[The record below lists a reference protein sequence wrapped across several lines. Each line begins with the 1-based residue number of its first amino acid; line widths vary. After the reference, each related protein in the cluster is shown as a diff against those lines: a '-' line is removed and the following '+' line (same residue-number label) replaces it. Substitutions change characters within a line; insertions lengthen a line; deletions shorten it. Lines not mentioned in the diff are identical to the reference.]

1 MSSRERLEALA
12 KGNTQGN
19 SDPVGDAPAAR
30 TQADRDV
37 KEKPQRV
44 RGVFNGTNKK
54 LDVITEIPGYQLRWF
69 NDMPGRADRAQ
80 TGGWEFVMAGEVT
93 QADSNKVV
101 ERNSDVGNKVRA
113 IVGVTE
119 QNEPLYAYLMKL
131 KKEWFEEDQMD
142 GKTKIMNSEAEMIR
156 NGGLNTDR
164 IGEKYLPD
172 QRKQA
177 LSIRRDSFERG
188 GSFS

>member
-12 KGNTQGN
+12 KGN
-19 SDPVGDAPAAR
+19 SDLVGDAPAAR
-30 TQADRDV
+30 SQADRDV
-37 KEKPQRV
+37 REKPSRV

-54 LDVITEIPGYQLRWF
+54 LDVLSEIPGYVIRWF

-80 TGGWEFVMAGEVT
+80 TGGWEFVTAGEVA
-93 QADSNKVV
+93 QSDSNKVV

-113 IVGVTE
+113 IVGTTE
-119 QNEPLYAYLMKL
+119 QNEPLYAYLMKI

-142 GKTKIMNSEAEMIR
+142 GKTKIMASEAEMVR

-172 QRKQA
+172 QRRQA
-177 LSIRRDSFERG
+177 LSVRRDSFERG
-188 GSFS
+188 GSVS